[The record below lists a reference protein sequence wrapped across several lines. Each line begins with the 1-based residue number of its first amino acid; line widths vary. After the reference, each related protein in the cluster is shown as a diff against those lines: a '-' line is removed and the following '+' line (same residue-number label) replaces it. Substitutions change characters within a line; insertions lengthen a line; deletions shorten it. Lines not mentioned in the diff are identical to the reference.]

1 MALLYLVRHGETT
14 FNAEGRIQGHLDAPL
29 TKLGVRQAEMIAHRL
44 SGETFTAVYSSDLA
58 RARTTAEIIAAPHGL
73 PVQTTP
79 LLREANLGVV
89 QGLTRDEIAERFP
102 EALHIWR
109 REPAS
114 RRPPGAESLEE
125 VVARCA
131 EFLEI
136 IAREHGSDE
145 NIFVA
150 GHGGSLRGLVI
161 AALGLPVSTYRL
173 LHFYNAGLSI
183 LETGPNPGIRL
194 LNDTCHLGPISGE
207 ENGAEETVS

>member
-1 MALLYLVRHGETT
+1 MALLYLVRHCETT

-29 TKLGVRQAEMIAHRL
+29 TRLGVRQAKMIARRL
-44 SGETFTAVYSSDLA
+44 SGETFAAVYSSDLA
-58 RARTTAEIIAAPHGL
+58 RARTTAEIIAAPHEL
-73 PVQTTP
+73 PVWTTP

-89 QGLTRDEIAERFP
+89 QGLTREEVAERFP

-145 NIFVA
+145 NILIA

-161 AALGLPVSTYRL
+161 ALLGLPVSAYRL
-173 LHFYNAGLSI
+173 LHFYNASLSI
-183 LETGPNPGIRL
+183 LETGSNPGIRL
-194 LNDTCHLGPISGE
+194 LNDTCHLGSISGE
-207 ENGAEETVS
+207 EDGAEDKMS